1 MHNTAIHV
9 HTMRSLVIA
18 AVCSP
23 ELLVLK
29 RVKLL

>member
-1 MHNTAIHV
+1 MYNTAIHV
-9 HTMRSLVIA
+9 HAMRSLVIA
-18 AVCSP
+18 AVCLP